1 MSRLAHIVQHYAALL
16 GLDGWVITVAEEP
29 APDEHLAD
37 IAPVYGQRYAVLRV
51 GADWGTWEDTLLHS
65 TIVHEL
71 LHLHVE
77 HASQVAEDT
86 AAAAKKSSG
95 PVVRA
100 AVNLALEY
108 AVDGIAVAITPHLPA
123 PPPQV
128 ETSTPSRAS
137 WQQRA
142 AAWLVGSCR
151 PATGSNGRTE

>member
-1 MSRLAHIVQHYAALL
+1 MERLHHIVRHYATLL
-16 GLDGWVITVAEEP
+16 DLDGWVITVADEP
-29 APDEHLAD
+29 APEEHLAD
-37 IAPVYGQRYAVLRV
+37 IGPVYGQRYAVLRV

-86 AAAAKKSSG
+86 ATAVKKTAG

-108 AVDGIAVAITPHLPA
+108 AVDAVAVAITPHLPP

-128 ETSTPSRAS
+128 ETSTPSRAP

-142 AAWLVGSCR
+142 VEWLR
-151 PATGSNGRTE
+151 RLLA